1 VERFTCTLDSCPLRA
16 HIFWVSPSR
25 RNFLL
30 GFGALASTAG
40 TAWVRTRGY
49 EVPAGAGLQCLSA
62 SEYAIVASVADRMC
76 AVDGADA
83 PLPAEVGVS
92 RFVDAQ
98 VAMLDAPL
106 RRDLGR
112 FLQCVEHLAPIA
124 VGARK
129 RFTALPPSM
138 QDQVLRKLESNGSEI
153 CRGGFQ
159 GLKAL
164 IMMGYYRDDR
174 TFALLGYEGP
184 RVKR

>member
-1 VERFTCTLDSCPLRA
+1 
-16 HIFWVSPSR
+16 VSPSR

-30 GFGALASTAG
+30 GFGALASVGASG

-49 EVPAGAGLQCLSA
+49 EAPVGAPLRGLSA
-62 SEYAIVASVADRMC
+62 SEHAIVVAVAERMC
-76 AVDGADA
+76 AADNGDA
-83 PLPAEVGVS
+83 PSPSELGVA
-92 RFVDAQ
+92 RFVDVQ

-138 QDQVLRKLESNGSEI
+138 QDQVLRKLESNGSEM

-174 TFALLGYEGP
+174 TFVMLGYEGP